1 MNAFKSKDH
10 NIVFH
15 RGKRHCRGHRTV
27 WIDWG
32 MRFKACNLIAFTR
45 ITFEEV
51 LNIPW
56 AFKEI
61 RRYYKANAWWTHE
74 WKSRCQRR
82 TKALISWFLL
92 LTEAFLY
99 RFPSLSCCNARF
111 RFNLYE
117 ILYQLE
123 SVLVYV
129 CFGRVASVSHVKLNA
144 IHLSGKTNYRKSLGS
159 MCNLLFIYEIYSLH
173 KTQ

>member
-1 MNAFKSKDH
+1 MSRLGD
-10 NIVFH
+10 
-15 RGKRHCRGHRTV
+15 
-27 WIDWG
+27 
-32 MRFKACNLIAFTR
+32 ACNLIAFAR
-45 ITFEEV
+45 NTFEEV
-51 LNIPW
+51 RKIPKV
-56 AFKEI
+56 FREI
-61 RRYYKANAWWTHE
+61 RRYYRANARWAHE

-92 LTEAFLY
+92 LTQAFFY

-111 RFNLYE
+111 RLNLYE

-129 CFGRVASVSHVKLNA
+129 CFGRVASVSHVRLNTN
-144 IHLSGKTNYRKSLGS
+144 HLSGKTNYRKSLGS